1 MSSIDLNADLGEGME
16 FDQALLSIVS
26 SASIACGAHAGNAR
40 IMAKTLLAAKRAG
53 VRTGAH
59 PGFVD
64 PEHFGRVELDLP
76 DKLVASQVVA
86 QVREISQIAQQ
97 IGQPISYVKLHG
109 ALYNKASRNYPLA
122 HMIFSALREWDSG
135 LAILALDGSKQ
146 LKAARDLGLA
156 TIPEAFADRAYGADG
171 LLVSRARPGA
181 VFSDPDQAVAQALFI
196 AGEGRI
202 TAIDGTSLK
211 SDATSI
217 CLHGDNQAALKIARS
232 IRDALG
238 EAGIAISAGM
248 A

>member
-16 FDQALLSIVS
+16 FDAALLAIVS
-26 SASIACGAHAGNAR
+26 SASIACGAHVGNAQ
-40 IMAKTLLAAKRAG
+40 IMAKTLLAAKAAG

-76 DKLVASQVVA
+76 DKLVANQVVT
-86 QVREISQIAQQ
+86 QVREIRQIAQQ

-109 ALYNKASRNYPLA
+109 ALYNKASRNYSLA
-122 HMIFSALREWDSG
+122 HAIFSALREQAPD

-171 LLVSRARPGA
+171 LLVSRARTGA
-181 VFSDPDQAVAQALFI
+181 VFSDPDQAVAQARSI
-196 AGEGRI
+196 AGEGQI
-202 TAIDGTSLK
+202 TAIDGTSLTSNAK
-211 SDATSI
+211 SI

-238 EAGIAISAGM
+238 EAGIAISAGP